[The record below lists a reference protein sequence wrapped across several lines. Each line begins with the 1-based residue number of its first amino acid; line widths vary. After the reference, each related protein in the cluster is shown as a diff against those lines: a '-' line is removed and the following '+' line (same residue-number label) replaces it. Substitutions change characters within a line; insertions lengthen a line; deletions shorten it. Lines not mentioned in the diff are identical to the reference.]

1 MRSRACALGL
11 VLAAQLLSPAAAAP
25 RAVVAQAN
33 DPEDVKGRL
42 DIVRT
47 RFRSSGRRVT
57 LTVETA
63 DKWRCRYVKDDNTTA
78 EGAAEVYDDG
88 KGIFFFWEFN
98 TNRDAQIERDAY
110 YRCKDGK
117 LRFVSD
123 KLHRSV
129 RARKVEPRV
138 VKVTVSRKNWKLGS
152 RRLKLRAISQVNG
165 TDGTDVFL
173 EERDDTKVLRPYRR
187 RAG

>member
-11 VLAAQLLSPAAAAP
+11 VLVVQLVSPAAAAP
-25 RAVVAQAN
+25 RVVVAQAN

-42 DIVRT
+42 DIIRT
-47 RFRSSGRRVT
+47 RFRSSGGRVT

-78 EGAAEVYDDG
+78 DGAAEVYDDG

-110 YRCKDGK
+110 YRCKGGE

-129 RARKVEPRV
+129 QARKAGPRT
-138 VKVTVSRKNWKLGS
+138 VKVTVSRKKWKLGS

-165 TDGTDVFL
+165 TNGGEVFL
-173 EERDDTKVLRPYRR
+173 EERDETKVLKPY
-187 RAG
+187 

>member
-1 MRSRACALGL
+1 MRSRACALGFVLCVQL
-11 VLAAQLLSPAAAAP
+11 VSPAAAGP
-25 RAVVAQAN
+25 EVVARAS

-47 RFRSSGRRVT
+47 RFRSSGGRVT

-63 DKWRCRYVKDDNTTA
+63 EKWRCRYVKDDNTTA
-78 EGAAEVYDDG
+78 DGAAQVYDDG

-98 TNRDAQIERDAY
+98 TNRDSQIERDAF
-110 YRCKDGK
+110 YRCKDGQ
-117 LRFVSD
+117 LHFVSD

-129 RARKVEPRV
+129 RARKPGPRIV
-138 VKVTVSRKNWKLGS
+138 RVTLSRKKWRLGS

-165 TDGTDVFL
+165 TDGDEVFL
-173 EERDDTKVLRPYRR
+173 EERDETKVLRPYRR
-187 RAG
+187 LP